1 MQSYKDLDIYQISH
15 RLAVEIHGMTLND
28 LPKFEMYEEG
38 GQLRKSS
45 KSISATIVEGFGR
58 KLYQQEYIKFMTY
71 AIASCDESKE
81 HLEILFETKSLKDES
96 KFTYFL
102 KDYQNLGKKLFRS
115 SLPKFRRFLF
125 WA

>member
-38 GQLRKSS
+38 GQLRKLS

-71 AIASCDESKE
+71 TIASCDESKE

-96 KFTYFL
+96 KFINFL
-102 KDYQNLGKKLFRS
+102 KDYQNLGRKLFR
-115 SLPKFRRFLF
+115 FRESIQNGL
-125 WA
+125 

>member
-102 KDYQNLGKKLFRS
+102 KDYQNLGKKLFR
-115 SLPKFRRFLF
+115 FRESIQNGL
-125 WA
+125 